1 MLLATSCVAFVWF
14 DVVGC
19 AVSGIVARVVTK
31 PSIKYI
37 AFIERSLLSRLFGC
51 VSETETRYYNLI
63 IINLILNIVIFM
75 LGLMKVYKD
84 ML

>member
-1 MLLATSCVAFVWF
+1 M
-14 DVVGC
+14 G
-19 AVSGIVARVVTK
+19 
-31 PSIKYI
+31 
-37 AFIERSLLSRLFGC
+37 LFGC